1 MRGARIR
8 SVLLSKQ
15 LRLVTLIILLLRV
28 VQTIGYVTGAIPVID
43 YVRLEDYQALSF
55 ATFVLAP
62 LFLLMALCVIRT
74 YFQVSSLV
82 RLKDVAK
89 VIPSYLLASA
99 AVSAYFALV
108 INLTA
113 LLALGVLDVAVDVPV
128 SNLLLCLVAELL
140 YFLICSVLF
149 LIASILSKS
158 TVVAVLVTGAYFGWD
173 YVAIHATSVVPEQ
186 LSSLG
191 WSVSVMAYYS
201 PPMAVLPYL
210 TRQLSILAFAVLA
223 LYLLI
228 GWRGVEH
235 VIERFLVN

>member
-15 LRLVTLIILLLRV
+15 LRLVTLIMLLLRV
-28 VQTIGYVTGAIPVID
+28 VQTIGYVTGTMGTID
-43 YVRLEDYQALSF
+43 DARFMDYQTVSF

-62 LFLLMALCVIRT
+62 LFLVIALCVVRT

-82 RLKDVAK
+82 RLKDVTKA
-89 VIPSYLLASA
+89 IPSYLLAST
-99 AVSAYFALV
+99 AVSTYFTLV

-113 LLALGVLDVAVDVPV
+113 LLALGVLDMAVSVAAP
-128 SNLLLCLVAELL
+128 NLLLSLVVELF
-140 YFLICSVLF
+140 YFLICSALF

>member
-28 VQTIGYVTGAIPVID
+28 VQTVGYVTCTMGTVDDA
-43 YVRLEDYQALSF
+43 RFMDYQTVSF

-62 LFLLMALCVIRT
+62 LFLVMALCVVRT

-89 VIPSYLLASA
+89 VIPSYLLASV
-99 AVSAYFALV
+99 AVSAYFTLV

-113 LLALGVLDVAVDVPV
+113 LLALGVLDMAVSVAAP
-128 SNLLLCLVAELL
+128 NLLLSLVVELF
-140 YFLICSVLF
+140 YFLICSALF

-228 GWRGVEH
+228 RWRGVEH
-235 VIERFLVN
+235 VIGRLLVD

>member
-82 RLKDVAK
+82 RLKDVTKA
-89 VIPSYLLASA
+89 IPSYLLASV
-99 AVSAYFALV
+99 AVSAYFTLV

-113 LLALGVLDVAVDVPV
+113 LLALGVLDMAVSVAAP
-128 SNLLLCLVAELL
+128 NLLLSLVVELF
-140 YFLICSVLF
+140 YFLICSALF

-158 TVVAVLVTGAYFGWD
+158 TVIAVLVTGAYFGWD

-235 VIERFLVN
+235 VIERFFVN

>member
-1 MRGARIR
+1 M
-8 SVLLSKQ
+8 
-15 LRLVTLIILLLRV
+15 VTLIILLLRV
-28 VQTIGYVTGAIPVID
+28 VQTIGYVTGTMGTID
-43 YVRLEDYQALSF
+43 DARFMDYQTVSF

-62 LFLLMALCVIRT
+62 LFLVMALCVVRT

-82 RLKDVAK
+82 RLKDVTKA
-89 VIPSYLLASA
+89 IPSYLLAST
-99 AVSAYFALV
+99 AVSAYFTLV

-113 LLALGVLDVAVDVPV
+113 LLALGVLDMAMSVAAP
-128 SNLLLCLVAELL
+128 NLLLSLVVELF

-149 LIASILSKS
+149 LIASILSRS
-158 TVVAVLVTGAYFGWD
+158 TVIAVLVTGAYFGWD

-235 VIERFLVN
+235 VIERFLVD

>member
-1 MRGARIR
+1 MNVARIR

-15 LRLVTLIILLLRV
+15 LRLVTLVILLLRA
-28 VQTIGYVTGAIPVID
+28 VQTVGYVTGAIPVID

-62 LFLLMALCVIRT
+62 LFLVMVLCVVRT

-89 VIPSYLLASA
+89 VIPSYLLASV

-113 LLALGVLDVAVDVPV
+113 LLALGVLDVTVDVPV
-128 SNLLLCLVAELL
+128 SNLLLCLVVELL
-140 YFLICSVLF
+140 YVLICSVLF
-149 LIASILSKS
+149 LIASILSRS
-158 TVVAVLVTGAYFGWD
+158 TAIAVLVTGAYFAWD

-186 LSSLG
+186 LSFLG
-191 WSVSVMAYYS
+191 WFVSVMAYYS
-201 PPMAVLPYL
+201 PPMEVLPYL
-210 TRQLSILAFAVLA
+210 TRQFSILVFVVSA

-228 GWRGVEH
+228 RWRGVEH
-235 VIERFLVN
+235 VIERFLDD

>member
-1 MRGARIR
+1 M
-8 SVLLSKQ
+8 
-15 LRLVTLIILLLRV
+15 VTLIILLLRV
-28 VQTIGYVTGAIPVID
+28 VQTIGYVTGTMGTID
-43 YVRLEDYQALSF
+43 DARFMDYQTVSF

-62 LFLLMALCVIRT
+62 LFLVMALCVVRT

-82 RLKDVAK
+82 RLKDVTKA
-89 VIPSYLLASA
+89 IPSYLLASV
-99 AVSAYFALV
+99 AVSAYFTLV
-108 INLTA
+108 ISLTA
-113 LLALGVLDVAVDVPV
+113 LLALGVLDMAVSVAAP
-128 SNLLLCLVAELL
+128 NLLLSLVVELF
-140 YFLICSVLF
+140 YFLICSALF
-149 LIASILSKS
+149 LIASILSRS
-158 TVVAVLVTGAYFGWD
+158 TVIAVLVTGAYFGWD

>member
-1 MRGARIR
+1 M
-8 SVLLSKQ
+8 
-15 LRLVTLIILLLRV
+15 
-28 VQTIGYVTGAIPVID
+28 
-43 YVRLEDYQALSF
+43 
-55 ATFVLAP
+55 
-62 LFLLMALCVIRT
+62 
-74 YFQVSSLV
+74 

-89 VIPSYLLASA
+89 VIPSYLLASV
-99 AVSAYFALV
+99 AVSAYFTLV

-113 LLALGVLDVAVDVPV
+113 LLALGVLDMAVSVAAP
-128 SNLLLCLVAELL
+128 NLLLSLVVELF
-140 YFLICSVLF
+140 YFLICSALF
-149 LIASILSKS
+149 LIASILSRS
-158 TVVAVLVTGAYFGWD
+158 TVIAALVTGAYFAWD

-191 WSVSVMAYYS
+191 WFVSVMAYYS

>member
-1 MRGARIR
+1 MNVARIR

-15 LRLVTLIILLLRV
+15 LRLVTLIILLLRM
-28 VQTIGYVTGAIPVID
+28 VQTVGYVTCTMGTVDDA
-43 YVRLEDYQALSF
+43 RFMDYQTVSF

-62 LFLLMALCVIRT
+62 LFLVMALCVVRT

-210 TRQLSILAFAVLA
+210 TRQLSILTFAILA
-223 LYLLI
+223 LYLLTR
-228 GWRGVEH
+228 WRGVEH
-235 VIERFLVN
+235 VIECFLVD

>member
-1 MRGARIR
+1 MNVARIK

-28 VQTIGYVTGAIPVID
+28 VQTVGYVTCTMGTVDDA
-43 YVRLEDYQALSF
+43 RFMDYQTVSF

-62 LFLLMALCVIRT
+62 LFLVMALCVVRT

-89 VIPSYLLASA
+89 VIPSYLLASV
-99 AVSAYFALV
+99 AVSAYFTLV

-113 LLALGVLDVAVDVPV
+113 LLALGVLDMAVSVAAP
-128 SNLLLCLVAELL
+128 NLLLSLVVELF

-149 LIASILSKS
+149 LIASILSRS
-158 TVVAVLVTGAYFGWD
+158 TVIAVLVTGAYFGWD
-173 YVAIHATSVVPEQ
+173 YVVIHATSVVPEQ

-228 GWRGVEH
+228 RWRGVEH
-235 VIERFLVN
+235 VIERFLVD

>member
-228 GWRGVEH
+228 RWRGVEH
-235 VIERFLVN
+235 VIGRLLVD

>member
-1 MRGARIR
+1 
-8 SVLLSKQ
+8 
-15 LRLVTLIILLLRV
+15 LVTLIILLLRV
-28 VQTIGYVTGAIPVID
+28 VQTIGYVTGTMGTID
-43 YVRLEDYQALSF
+43 DARFMDYQTVSF

-62 LFLLMALCVIRT
+62 LFLVMALCVVRT

-89 VIPSYLLASA
+89 VIPSYLLAST
-99 AVSAYFALV
+99 AVSAYFTLV

-113 LLALGVLDVAVDVPV
+113 LLALGVLDMAMSVAAPH
-128 SNLLLCLVAELL
+128 LLLSLVVELF
-140 YFLICSVLF
+140 YFLICSALF

-173 YVAIHATSVVPEQ
+173 YVATHATSVVPEQ

-228 GWRGVEH
+228 RWRGVEH
-235 VIERFLVN
+235 VIERFLVD

>member
-15 LRLVTLIILLLRV
+15 LRLVTLIMLLLRV
-28 VQTIGYVTGAIPVID
+28 VQTIGYVTGTMGTID
-43 YVRLEDYQALSF
+43 DARFMDYQTVSF

-62 LFLLMALCVIRT
+62 LFLVIALCVVRT

-82 RLKDVAK
+82 RLKDVTKA
-89 VIPSYLLASA
+89 IPSYLLAST
-99 AVSAYFALV
+99 AVSAYFTLV

-113 LLALGVLDVAVDVPV
+113 LLALGVLDMAVSVAAP
-128 SNLLLCLVAELL
+128 NLLLSLVVELF
-140 YFLICSVLF
+140 YFLICSALF

>member
-1 MRGARIR
+1 M
-8 SVLLSKQ
+8 
-15 LRLVTLIILLLRV
+15 
-28 VQTIGYVTGAIPVID
+28 
-43 YVRLEDYQALSF
+43 DYQTVSF

-62 LFLLMALCVIRT
+62 LFLVMALCVVRT

-89 VIPSYLLASA
+89 VIPSYLLAST
-99 AVSAYFALV
+99 AVSAYFTLV

-113 LLALGVLDVAVDVPV
+113 LLALGVLDMAMSVAAPH
-128 SNLLLCLVAELL
+128 LLLSLVVELF
-140 YFLICSVLF
+140 YFLICSALF

-173 YVAIHATSVVPEQ
+173 YVATHATSVVPEQ

-228 GWRGVEH
+228 RWRGVEH
-235 VIERFLVN
+235 VIERFLVD

>member
-1 MRGARIR
+1 M
-8 SVLLSKQ
+8 
-15 LRLVTLIILLLRV
+15 VTLIILLLRV

>member
-28 VQTIGYVTGAIPVID
+28 VQTVGYVTCTMGTVDDA
-43 YVRLEDYQALSF
+43 RFMDYQTVSF

-62 LFLLMALCVIRT
+62 LFLVMALCVVRT

-89 VIPSYLLASA
+89 VIPSYLLASV
-99 AVSAYFALV
+99 AVSAYFTLV

-113 LLALGVLDVAVDVPV
+113 LLALGVLDMAVSVAAP
-128 SNLLLCLVAELL
+128 NLLLSLVVELF
-140 YFLICSVLF
+140 YFLICSALF

-228 GWRGVEH
+228 RWRGVEH
-235 VIERFLVN
+235 VIERFLVD

>member
-1 MRGARIR
+1 MNVARIK

-28 VQTIGYVTGAIPVID
+28 VQTVGYVTCTMGTVDDA
-43 YVRLEDYQALSF
+43 RFMDYQTVSF

-62 LFLLMALCVIRT
+62 LFLVMALCVVRT

-89 VIPSYLLASA
+89 VIPSYLLASV
-99 AVSAYFALV
+99 AVSAYFTLV

-113 LLALGVLDVAVDVPV
+113 LLALGVLDMAVSVAAP
-128 SNLLLCLVAELL
+128 NLLLSLVVELF
-140 YFLICSVLF
+140 YFLICSALF
-149 LIASILSKS
+149 LIASILSRS
-158 TVVAVLVTGAYFGWD
+158 TVIAVLVTGAYFGWD

-228 GWRGVEH
+228 RWRGVEH
-235 VIERFLVN
+235 VIGRFLVD

>member
-1 MRGARIR
+1 M
-8 SVLLSKQ
+8 
-15 LRLVTLIILLLRV
+15 
-28 VQTIGYVTGAIPVID
+28 
-43 YVRLEDYQALSF
+43 
-55 ATFVLAP
+55 
-62 LFLLMALCVIRT
+62 
-74 YFQVSSLV
+74 
-82 RLKDVAK
+82 
-89 VIPSYLLASA
+89 
-99 AVSAYFALV
+99 
-108 INLTA
+108 
-113 LLALGVLDVAVDVPV
+113 DVPV

-140 YFLICSVLF
+140 YFLICSAFF

-173 YVAIHATSVVPEQ
+173 YVATHATSVVPEQ

-228 GWRGVEH
+228 RWRGVEH
-235 VIERFLVN
+235 VIERFLVD

>member
-1 MRGARIR
+1 M
-8 SVLLSKQ
+8 
-15 LRLVTLIILLLRV
+15 RV

-62 LFLLMALCVIRT
+62 LFLLMALCVIRM

-201 PPMAVLPYL
+201 PPMEVLPYV
-210 TRQLSILAFAVLA
+210 TRQLSILTFAILA

-228 GWRGVEH
+228 RWRGVEH
-235 VIERFLVN
+235 VIERFLVD

>member
-1 MRGARIR
+1 MNVARIR

-15 LRLVTLIILLLRV
+15 LRLVTLVILLLRV
-28 VQTIGYVTGAIPVID
+28 VQTIGYVTGTMGTVDDA
-43 YVRLEDYQALSF
+43 RFMDYQTVSF

-62 LFLLMALCVIRT
+62 LFLVMALCVVRT

-89 VIPSYLLASA
+89 IIPSYLFASV

-201 PPMAVLPYL
+201 PPMEALPYV
-210 TRQLSILAFAVLA
+210 TRQLSILAFAVLT
-223 LYLLI
+223 LYLLTR
-228 GWRGVEH
+228 WRGVEH
-235 VIERFLVN
+235 VIERFLVD

>member
-1 MRGARIR
+1 M
-8 SVLLSKQ
+8 
-15 LRLVTLIILLLRV
+15 
-28 VQTIGYVTGAIPVID
+28 VQTVGYVTCTMGTVDDA
-43 YVRLEDYQALSF
+43 RFMDYQTVSF

-62 LFLLMALCVIRT
+62 LFLVMALCVVRT

-99 AVSAYFALV
+99 AVSAYFVLV

-149 LIASILSKS
+149 LIASILSRS
-158 TVVAVLVTGAYFGWD
+158 TVIAVLVTGAYFAWD

-191 WSVSVMAYYS
+191 WFVSVMAYYS

-228 GWRGVEH
+228 RWRGVEH
-235 VIERFLVN
+235 VIERFLVD

>member
-82 RLKDVAK
+82 RLKDVTKA
-89 VIPSYLLASA
+89 IPSYLLASV
-99 AVSAYFALV
+99 AVSAYFTLV

-113 LLALGVLDVAVDVPV
+113 LLALGVLDMAVSVAAP
-128 SNLLLCLVAELL
+128 NLLLSLVVELF
-140 YFLICSVLF
+140 YFLICSALF
-149 LIASILSKS
+149 LIASILSRS
-158 TVVAVLVTGAYFGWD
+158 TVIAVLVTGAYFGWD

-235 VIERFLVN
+235 VIERFFVN

>member
-28 VQTIGYVTGAIPVID
+28 VQTVGYVTCTMGTVDDA
-43 YVRLEDYQALSF
+43 RFMDYQTVSF

-62 LFLLMALCVIRT
+62 LFLVMALCVVRT

-82 RLKDVAK
+82 RLKDVTKA
-89 VIPSYLLASA
+89 IPSYLLASM
-99 AVSAYFALV
+99 AVSAYFTLV

-113 LLALGVLDVAVDVPV
+113 LLALGVLDMAMSVAAP
-128 SNLLLCLVAELL
+128 NLLLSLVVELF

>member
-1 MRGARIR
+1 M
-8 SVLLSKQ
+8 
-15 LRLVTLIILLLRV
+15 VTLIILLLRV
-28 VQTIGYVTGAIPVID
+28 VQTIGYVTGTMGTID
-43 YVRLEDYQALSF
+43 DARFMDYQTVSF

-62 LFLLMALCVIRT
+62 LFLVMALCVVRT

-89 VIPSYLLASA
+89 VIPSYLLAST
-99 AVSAYFALV
+99 AVSAYFTLV

-113 LLALGVLDVAVDVPV
+113 LLALGVLDMAMSVAAPH
-128 SNLLLCLVAELL
+128 LLLSLVVELF
-140 YFLICSVLF
+140 YFLICSALF

-173 YVAIHATSVVPEQ
+173 YVATHATSVVPEQ

-228 GWRGVEH
+228 RWRGVEH
-235 VIERFLVN
+235 VIERFLVD

>member
-28 VQTIGYVTGAIPVID
+28 VQTIGYVTGTMGTID
-43 YVRLEDYQALSF
+43 DARFMDYQTVSF

-62 LFLLMALCVIRT
+62 LFLVMALCVVRT

-82 RLKDVAK
+82 RLKDVTKA
-89 VIPSYLLASA
+89 IPSYLLASV
-99 AVSAYFALV
+99 AVSAYFTLV

-113 LLALGVLDVAVDVPV
+113 LLALGVLDMAVSVAAP
-128 SNLLLCLVAELL
+128 NLLLSLVVELF
-140 YFLICSVLF
+140 YFLICSALF
-149 LIASILSKS
+149 LIASILSRS
-158 TVVAVLVTGAYFGWD
+158 TVIAVLVTGAYFGWD

-201 PPMAVLPYL
+201 PPMEVLPYV

>member
-1 MRGARIR
+1 MNVARIR

-210 TRQLSILAFAVLA
+210 TRQLSILAFAVLT
-223 LYLLI
+223 LYLLTK
-228 GWRGVEH
+228 WRGVEH
-235 VIERFLVN
+235 VIERFLVD

>member
-28 VQTIGYVTGAIPVID
+28 VQTVGYVTCTMGTVDDA
-43 YVRLEDYQALSF
+43 RFMDYQTVSF

-62 LFLLMALCVIRT
+62 LFLVMALCVVRT

-89 VIPSYLLASA
+89 VIPSYLLASV

-113 LLALGVLDVAVDVPV
+113 LLALGVLDMAVNVAAP
-128 SNLLLCLVAELL
+128 NLLLSLVVELF
-140 YFLICSVLF
+140 YFLICSALF

-173 YVAIHATSVVPEQ
+173 YVAIHATSAVPEQ

-235 VIERFLVN
+235 VIERFLVD